1 MVVFQP
7 PGGSREEGELRDG
20 DGEGPGGTDAS
31 SKALPGEGS
40 EP

>member
-7 PGGSREEGELRDG
+7 PGESREEGEFRGG

-31 SKALPGEGS
+31 SKELPGEGF